1 VSFDSGL
8 AKGCSASQAEEAE
21 NAPVLTKAVEAP
33 AALSKAHLSA
43 EDVDAMWTERCGSDS
58 PASDEAAGGGDGGGV
73 MSSIKSMSSAA
84 ADGAAL
90 VTTGVASGLQAVFGE
105 DMDKSDAGLEVA
117 FAKKWRSHP
126 REHGT
131 IDAAKMKAYIQSV
144 YEDGLDD
151 KTICA
156 MMAGAPG
163 TSTDG
168 KLGIDDFKLIM
179 RAGPKKKATR
189 GGIGSAVTSAVDAGV
204 DANVGGMW
212 VASRRSETVPPLLT
226 RRASRQ
232 LASSVRKLARAG
244 KPLAMPSR
252 PTRSRPLVLARRRP
266 VRRSWLS

>member
-1 VSFDSGL
+1 M
-8 AKGCSASQAEEAE
+8 
-21 NAPVLTKAVEAP
+21 LTKAVEAP
-33 AALSKAHLSA
+33 SALSKPLAA
-43 EDVDAMWTERCGSDS
+43 EDVDAMWAERCGSDS
-58 PASDEAAGGGDGGGV
+58 PASDEAAGDGGGGGV
-73 MSSIKSMSSAA
+73 LMSGVKSMSSAA

-105 DMDKSDAGLEVA
+105 DIDKSDAGLEAA
-117 FAKKWRSHP
+117 FAKKWMSQP
-126 REHGT
+126 RERGT
-131 IDAAKMKAYIQSV
+131 IDAAEMKAYILSV

-179 RAGPKKKATR
+179 RAGPKKAKR
-189 GGIGSAVTSAVDAGV
+189 GGIGSAVTSTSRAPSMLAS
-204 DANVGGMW
+204 MPLW
-212 VASRRSETVPPLLT
+212 EASRRSETVPPLLA

-232 LASSVRKLARAG
+232 SASWAKKLARAG

>member
-1 VSFDSGL
+1 MSFDSGL

-33 AALSKAHLSA
+33 AALSKALSA
-43 EDVDAMWTERCGSDS
+43 EDVDAMWAERCGSDS
-58 PASDEAAGGGDGGGV
+58 PASDEAAGGGGV
-73 MSSIKSMSSAA
+73 MSGIKAMSSAS

-105 DMDKSDAGLEVA
+105 DIDKSDAGLEAV

-131 IDAAKMKAYIQSV
+131 IDAAEMKAYIQSV

-163 TSTDG
+163 TSTEHG

-179 RAGPKKKATR
+179 RAAGPR
-189 GGIGSAVTSAVDAGV
+189 RRQHGGASAAP
-204 DANVGGMW
+204 
-212 VASRRSETVPPLLT
+212 SRAPSM
-226 RRASRQ
+226 
-232 LASSVRKLARAG
+232 LASM
-244 KPLAMPSR
+244 PLWVECGWR
-252 PTRSRPLVLARRRP
+252 QGDRRRCRP
-266 VRRSWLS
+266 C